1 MPKGTTFD
9 NDLLKLLYQNTA
21 IATIGDAPG
30 LQPSA
35 VAGSLYVALHTADP
49 SAGNQSTNEVVY
61 TGGYARIAVAR
72 SGAGFTVSTNSVTFV
87 AAVTFA
93 ACTGGTATATHFSVG
108 CALSGAGKILHSGT
122 LTPNI
127 SIANGVTPQIAAASS
142 ITET

>member
-9 NDLLKLLYQNTA
+9 NDLLKLIFQNTA
-21 IATIGDAPG
+21 IANIGNAGG
-30 LQPSA
+30 LQPSG

-49 SAGNQSTNEVVY
+49 SAGNQSTNEVSY

-72 SGAGFTVSTNSVTFV
+72 SAGGFTVSTNTVTFV

-93 ACTGGTATATHFSVG
+93 ACTGGTATATYFSIG
-108 CALSGAGKILHSGT
+108 SLSSGAGEILYSGT

-127 SIANGVTPQIAAASS
+127 AIANGVTPQIAAASS
-142 ITET
+142 VTET